1 MRGVWWP
8 VARRIAVERRFEE
21 NLHELFTW
29 VEQRGEL
36 DRVLALE
43 RFAHAF
49 IAAHAGMFDV
59 RGRSGCVREG
69 HGDLRADHVLVDGN
83 VRIVDCLE
91 FDRELRELDVADDL
105 AFLVLDLA
113 ARGGERFGEQ
123 LVQAYRSAGEPGDD
137 AVIAFYAAYRAL
149 VRAKVALVRAGQHP
163 AESAAH
169 GHASAQALDLMALA
183 ERFAWRARLPPVII
197 VCGVPATGK
206 SHLARA
212 LAGSSRL
219 PHLSSDVTRKRLV
232 GLVATQRAPSGAYG
246 WQFNART
253 YGELARRAAKA
264 VAAHG
269 GAIVDATFRHLADRE
284 AFRPHS
290 RDRHHFCSSSVTRPE
305 PFSPNAVPAAS
316 ASPGGCQTPTSASCY
331 ASARRGSRLTRCR
344 RAHTWRFGPT
354 GRSTRSL
361 PTCSPGSIGGYT
373 AVTQTSPSST
383 ALVAS
388 SSVGAA

>member
-1 MRGVWWP
+1 
-8 VARRIAVERRFEE
+8 
-21 NLHELFTW
+21 
-29 VEQRGEL
+29 
-36 DRVLALE
+36 
-43 RFAHAF
+43 
-49 IAAHAGMFDV
+49 
-59 RGRSGCVREG
+59 
-69 HGDLRADHVLVDGN
+69 
-83 VRIVDCLE
+83 
-91 FDRELRELDVADDL
+91 
-105 AFLVLDLA
+105 
-113 ARGGERFGEQ
+113 
-123 LVQAYRSAGEPGDD
+123 
-137 AVIAFYAAYRAL
+137 
-149 VRAKVALVRAGQHP
+149 
-163 AESAAH
+163 
-169 GHASAQALDLMALA
+169 MALA
-183 ERFAWRARLPPVII
+183 ELFAWRARLPPVII

-290 RDRHHFCSSSVTRPE
+290 RDTHHFCSSSVTRPE
-305 PFSPNAVPAAS
+305 PFSPNAVRAAS

-354 GRSTRSL
+354 SCSRRSL

-373 AVTQTSPSST
+373 AVTQLDRRDTELSRPRRRVPRARCARGGTPEAGRRWRGHPDPDDPLRCRSPRRSCLPGRLWDGSGSDVGVGNQLRPRIAGWALRGTTTSGASALQERAGHAIQQRLAQGTVAARSNIQQGDIVVAGCLRDYRSYVALEHCACRLELGGSCLMPTSRIPRAKPSMCPQFSH
-383 ALVAS
+383 AGSLAIS
-388 SSVGAA
+388 CIAW